1 MNLGTGETKKV
12 IALAVLGVAAAYM
25 VYTNLIAGPSL
36 PPAASTPKSSA
47 LPAPAIAVPQAAP
60 DSAPAPQRARSARG
74 RNDEFHPIL
83 RSKRL
88 DERID
93 PTNVDPTLRL
103 DLLAHV
109 QSAAVSGGN
118 RNLFQFS
125 TPPPKEVPKPTGP
138 EPVVFVGPIKP
149 PPLPPPPP
157 PTPPPPITIKFY
169 GYSTAA
175 TGKKT
180 AYFLDGE
187 DILVGR
193 EGDTLKR
200 RYKVVRIMPT
210 SVMIEDTDAKRQ
222 QSVPLTEEAQS

>member
-1 MNLGTGETKKV
+1 MTLGTGDKKKV
-12 IALAVLGVAAAYM
+12 ILLAVLGIAAAYM
-25 VYTNLIAGPSL
+25 VYDNLIAGPSVPTPVASSPKNGAL
-36 PPAASTPKSSA
+36 PPPTIAAP
-47 LPAPAIAVPQAAP
+47 AAP
-60 DSAPAPQRARSARG
+60 DQAPAPQRARASRG
-74 RNDEFHPIL
+74 RSDEFHPIL
-83 RSKRL
+83 RSKRV

-109 QSAAVSGGN
+109 QSAAVAGGN

-138 EPVVFVGPIKP
+138 EPIVFVGP
-149 PPLPPPPP
+149 LQPPPPP
-157 PTPPPPITIKFY
+157 PPPPPAPPPPITIRFY
-169 GYSTAA
+169 GFSTAV

-187 DILVGR
+187 DILLGR

-210 SVMIEDTDAKRQ
+210 AVLIEDTDAKRQ
-222 QSVPLTEEAQS
+222 QTVPLTEEAQS